1 MGTFITTFVRAWI
14 GSEEYHEAW
23 YKRSRTWSFP
33 IRFWGR
39 LTIAAAGLCF
49 FLWQQITYSPHGWGS
64 DTFATL
70 VLAITVSQAAGPYF
84 YLLYQWTVRFFLT
97 RHYLEVLA
105 QGKVY
110 FTLKSAL
117 CILLMT
123 VLSVLAASG
132 GLGTRWYMKP
142 FVFLLTVPVACFF
155 VFLPALN
162 WVRVRLIGFP
172 KAVLEQETQEAA
184 KPGHATAVEMPSKC

>member
-1 MGTFITTFVRAWI
+1 MDTFITAFIRAWI
-14 GSEEYHEAW
+14 GSTEYHEAW

-49 FLWQQITYSPHGWGS
+49 FLWQQITHSPQGS

-70 VLAITVSQAAGPYF
+70 VLAITVSQAAGPCF

-97 RHYLEVLA
+97 RHYLEALA
-105 QGKVY
+105 WGRMY
-110 FTLKSAL
+110 LTLKSAL

-132 GLGTRWYMKP
+132 GLGTRWYMKL

-162 WVRVRLIGFP
+162 WVGVRLIGFP
-172 KAVLEQETQEAA
+172 KAVLEQEKQEAA
-184 KPGHATAVEMPSKC
+184 KPGHATGSRDVL